1 MSDAPRLVL
10 ITPRLPES
18 VVERVRGAS
27 PELRI
32 ERPWASSQP
41 GSGGQ
46 RPRIPDEL
54 WAETEVLYT
63 LGNLPTPEQAP
74 KLRWVQLHS
83 AGANHVMDRPI
94 YLQTD
99 VMFTTA
105 SGVHAIPIA
114 EYVLTM
120 ALAWF
125 HHVPRML
132 EWQGRGQWPPNDQ
145 RSALFT
151 PEELAGKTIGIVGYG
166 SIGRQV
172 GRLAVAFG
180 MRVLAMQRG
189 SDHRDHGFVFPGL
202 GDPEGTLPER
212 YFTPDALEDLLRAS
226 DVVVIAVPLTPSTRH
241 MFGDA
246 QFAAMKSSAF
256 LVNVARGDV
265 CDEAA
270 LIRALAE
277 HRIAG
282 AALDV
287 FEREP
292 LPADSPL
299 WRLDNVLIS
308 PHVSGLTPHYDERAG
323 QIFEANLRR
332 YLAGERLYNLVDREK
347 GY

>member
-1 MSDAPRLVL
+1 MPDASRLVL
-10 ITPRLPES
+10 ITTRLPES
-18 VVERVRGAS
+18 VVERLRAVS

-32 ERPWASSQP
+32 EQPTTSSRPW
-41 GSGGQ
+41 GGGQ
-46 RPRIPDEL
+46 RPTIPDEL
-54 WAETEVLYT
+54 WAETEVLYA
-63 LGNLPTPEQAP
+63 LGNLPAPEQAP

-83 AGANHVMDRPI
+83 AGANQLLDKPI
-94 YLQTD
+94 YQTD

-120 ALAWF
+120 TLAWF

-145 RSALFT
+145 RFALFA

-172 GRLAVAFG
+172 ARLAVAFG
-180 MRVLAMQRG
+180 MRELAMQRS
-189 SDHRDHGFVFPGL
+189 SDHRDHGYAFPGV

-212 YFTPDALEDLLRAS
+212 YYTPDALNDLLRAS
-226 DVVVIAVPLTPSTRH
+226 DVVVIAVPLTPATRH

-246 QFAAMKSSAF
+246 QFEAMKPSAL
-256 LVNVARGDV
+256 LVNIARGDV

-270 LIRALAE
+270 LTRALAE
-277 HRIAG
+277 HRIGG

-308 PHVSGLTPHYDERAG
+308 PHISGLTPHYDERAG

-332 YLAGERLYNLVDREK
+332 YLAGEPLYNLVDRNK